1 MSIASATVDKLVL
14 KTLGTRMLK
23 VRLISWDETA
33 RTTHAAV
40 LKAAKIQTDASPF
53 QHGKLITKLRDS
65 LAVLIDLDRKP
76 SHGHAIAVLM
86 RSSKSARHVP
96 IVFAGGVKEKVDR
109 IRREFPD
116 AFYTEWPDAVSALKR
131 ALNSPPA
138 LTVRPMSHMERYAG
152 TPLMKKLGFKPN
164 TKTALLNAPEGFEE
178 QLGELPDGAGLVT
191 TMTVQ
196 TKMAL
201 WFVRSRQELEA
212 EMDYLS
218 ARLPQGS
225 SLWIIYPKQSSRFK
239 VDFTQF
245 DVRAIGLA
253 AGWVDYKIC
262 AVDSDWTGLKFA
274 RKKN

>member
-1 MSIASATVDKLVL
+1 
-14 KTLGTRMLK
+14 MLK
-23 VRLISWDETA
+23 VRLISWEETA
-33 RTTHAAV
+33 RNIHAGV
-40 LKAAKIQTDASPF
+40 LKAAKIPTDASPF
-53 QHGKLITKLRDS
+53 QHGKLISKLRDS
-65 LAVLIDLDRKP
+65 LAVLIDLDRQP

-96 IVFAGGVKEKVDR
+96 IVFAGGVKEKVER

-116 AFYTEWPDAVSALKR
+116 ALYTEWPAVVSTLKKALSK
-131 ALNSPPA
+131 PP
-138 LTVRPMSHMERYAG
+138 TVTVPAMSHMERYAG
-152 TPLMKKLGFKPN
+152 RTLAKKLGFKPN

-178 QLGELPDGAGLVT
+178 QLGELPDGAELVT
-191 TMTVQ
+191 KVTAQTNMT
-196 TKMAL
+196 L

-212 EMDYLS
+212 EIDYLG

-225 SLWIIYPKQSSRFK
+225 SLWIAYPKQTSRFK

-245 DVRAIGLA
+245 DVRALGLA